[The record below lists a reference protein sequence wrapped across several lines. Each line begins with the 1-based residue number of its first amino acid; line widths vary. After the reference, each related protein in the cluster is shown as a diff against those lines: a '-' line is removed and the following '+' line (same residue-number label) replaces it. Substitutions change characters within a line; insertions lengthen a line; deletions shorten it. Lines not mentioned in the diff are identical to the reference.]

1 MVALVWWR
9 RWRRTWEAE
18 HHMIHRGPIV
28 MVLMMLMI
36 VHIANVHI
44 IAHRWMQRERLGVV
58 VREAGDLRAV
68 APQDV
73 LLVLLLLEAINIKAI
88 ALITRSIV
96 LLSFL
101 LRLRGSLRLEV
112 GDAPQLELGLE
123 RLDVRLQH
131 AHGKG
136 EVVQRV
142 ATLGGVRRRR
152 RDYALPPG
160 KRSGRSFARRPGR
173 DAFGASGCFGAR
185 ARRGGQGE
193 RRRSV

>member
-1 MVALVWWR
+1 MIARHRVLVVLHRRRRSEELCAMVALVW
-9 RWRRTWEAE
+9 WRRTWEAE

-101 LRLRGSLRLEV
+101 LRLRGSLLRRILT
-112 GDAPQLELGLE
+112 QI
-123 RLDVRLQH
+123 
-131 AHGKG
+131 
-136 EVVQRV
+136 QR
-142 ATLGGVRRRR
+142 TLPFLM
-152 RDYALPPG
+152 LPPVFRLVLG
-160 KRSGRSFARRPGR
+160 SRCLRHSRRKL
-173 DAFGASGCFGAR
+173 DLLL
-185 ARRGGQGE
+185 GE
-193 RRRSV
+193 WLLHG